1 MPLRRLTSRCEKP
14 SQQYEGSDMGLFRTI
29 HDWFYPHTESTDESL
44 RRGVRDRVH
53 SVRNQLML
61 ETEAQRKAQGE
72 LSELARTTRRL
83 IKRMEITKLR
93 AEKTARTEK

>member
-1 MPLRRLTSRCEKP
+1 MPLRHLTSRCEKP

-29 HDWFYPHTESTDESL
+29 HDWFYPHTETKDESL
-44 RRGVRDRVH
+44 RKGVRDRVH

-61 ETEAQRKAQGE
+61 ETEAQRKAQSE

-83 IKRMEITKLR
+83 IRRMEVTKLR
-93 AEKTARTEK
+93 AEKTSRTER

>member
-1 MPLRRLTSRCEKP
+1 
-14 SQQYEGSDMGLFRTI
+14 MGLFRTI